1 MYGLTRATTTL
12 LGVAAAAVLLWLA
25 VQVIEPVDEGGG
37 PSNGEYWTFMGL
49 LAAAGF
55 VIALSQ
61 LLGGWT
67 KWGWPRL
74 SLMVFLL
81 GFLPAAIVG
90 FWLLAFHQPS
100 ENELA
105 ERVRDWSDDLGIES
119 TFAELGLVASV
130 AAFGLGLLLGL
141 TFDTTGPRT
150 RATVVEEPADA
161 PTVAGAGYAPPYE
174 DRERVVRNEP
184 PVAEPRGD
192 HETRTWSER
201 GERDDTR
208 VIRPERDPDA
218 PPPPREP

>member
-12 LGVAAAAVLLWLA
+12 LAVAVAALLLWLG

-37 PSNGEYWTFMGL
+37 PSTREYWTFMGL

-90 FWLLAFHQPS
+90 FWLLAFHQPGDNGL
-100 ENELA
+100 EEQI
-105 ERVRDWSDDLGIES
+105 RDWSDDLGIES

-130 AAFGLGLLLGL
+130 VAFGLGLLLGL

-161 PTVAGAGYAPPYE
+161 PTIAGAGYRPSYDE
-174 DRERVVRNEP
+174 RERVVREEP
-184 PVAEPRGD
+184 APERRYD
-192 HETRTWSER
+192 EETRTSPEHV
-201 GERDDTR
+201 ERDDTR
-208 VIRPERDPDA
+208 VIRPDRDPDT
-218 PPPPREP
+218 PPPRREP